1 MTTLLMTSPQNN
13 PNLSQEDITLIREV
27 YARRVRY
34 IAWLVKSI
42 ALGALVGLGLG
53 WLTCGMFNSLWL
65 NPFTWLGAAWGG
77 SVLTAIKTSQG
88 SVVKDILLAPLSFKK
103 ELSRQSA
110 ESRKDKAMLVAR
122 FQKD

>member
-1 MTTLLMTSPQNN
+1 MTSPQNN
-13 PNLSQEDITLIREV
+13 PQLSQEDITLIREV

-34 IAWLVKSI
+34 IAWLVKSVV
-42 ALGALVGLGLG
+42 LGALVGLGLG
-53 WLTCGMFNSLWL
+53 WLTCGVFDGLWL
-65 NPFTWLGAAWGG
+65 NPLTWLGAVWGG

-88 SVVKDILLAPLSFKK
+88 SVVKDVLLAPLAFKK

-110 ESRKDKAMLVAR
+110 ESRNDKAMLVAR